1 MRAVLSQRFCTCL
14 SLVVLA
20 FAGTLPGSAHA
31 TAPAPP
37 VERFQAALSALKAND
52 TARYRTL
59 AATLQN
65 YILQPYLRFAYLQA
79 TLETATPKAVE
90 TFLRRNDDLP
100 IADQLHRA
108 WLLELARR
116 QDWRLFL
123 AADSPEYGGTLIACA
138 RAIALN
144 ADGRHDEAV
153 DLAKRLWLVGYEQP
167 DSCDPAFDLLRP
179 NGRIPADLARARL
192 ILALR
197 AGNPRLGRYLSTL
210 LPPDEQAIAQRWLK
224 IYAEPAKLGELDFT
238 KTGDRH
244 AAAQIATAALTR
256 MGRKQPADA
265 HALWAKLSPRIG
277 AHLSGG
283 QRERIARTIAVFA
296 AIDGLPQGERW
307 LAELPV
313 AAATQASREWRARAA
328 LRSGDWSGL
337 LAAIRAMPRGQRERG
352 AWRYWEARALL
363 QSGDVATARALA
375 DPLAREFSYYGFLA
389 ADLVQRPYAHGPQPA
404 SPDPS
409 LQKKVGDMRLAR
421 IALALHEAG
430 QTAEAGNAWRVLLP
444 RLTPQERLAAARLAH
459 RQQWAYGAYTAAA
472 QSPGSGAS
480 ALTFP
485 LAHWTAVRLAARGN
499 GLSPDLVLAL
509 MRQESAFQA
518 SVCSSAGACGLM
530 QLMPSTACWIG
541 KRSDLGGRF
550 CDRQRLSEPGVS
562 IRAGSAYLGYLMG
575 VFTND
580 VVAAV
585 AAYNAGPNNVSQWL
599 ADPALRIDTPRWV
612 ATLPFGET
620 RRYIQAVLFNRVVY
634 AQRSKA
640 AQAQSQELSLRLSDL
655 LGSMSQPPPS

>member
-1 MRAVLSQRFCTCL
+1 MRAVLSQRFRNCL

-20 FAGTLPGSAHA
+20 LACALPGSAQA

-37 VERFQAALSALKAND
+37 VERFQAALGALKAND
-52 TARYRTL
+52 MARYRTL

-65 YILQPYLRFAYLQA
+65 YILQPYLRFAYLQT
-79 TLETATPKAVE
+79 TLETATPKSVAS
-90 TFLRRNDDLP
+90 FLQRNDDLP

-116 QDWRLFL
+116 KDWKQFL
-123 AADSPEYGGTLIACA
+123 AADKPKYGGTLIACA
-138 RAIALN
+138 RVSALN
-144 ADGRHDEAV
+144 ASGRQEEAA

-167 DSCDPAFDLLRP
+167 GNCEPAFDLLRR
-179 NGRIPADLARARL
+179 NGKIPADLVRARL

-197 AGNPRLGRYLSTL
+197 SGNPRLGRYLSTL
-210 LPPDEQAIAQRWLK
+210 LPPHEQTAARRWLE
-224 IYAEPAKLGELDFT
+224 IYADPAKLGKLDFG
-238 KTGDRH
+238 KAEDRR
-244 AAAQIATAALTR
+244 AAARIATAALSR

-265 HALWAKLSPRIG
+265 HALWAKLSPRVG
-277 AHLSGG
+277 EHLSAG

-296 AIDGLPQGERW
+296 AIDGLPQGGRW
-307 LAELPV
+307 LTDLPA
-313 AAATQASREWRARAA
+313 AAATRASHEWRARAA

-363 QSGDVATARALA
+363 QSGDVATARKLA

-404 SPDPS
+404 SPDPA
-409 LQKKVGDMRLAR
+409 LQKRVGDMHLAR

-430 QTAEAGNAWRVLLP
+430 QTAEAGDAWRVLLR
-444 RLTPQERLAAARLAH
+444 RLTPHERLAAARLAH
-459 RQQWAYGAYTAAA
+459 RQEWAYGAYTAAA

-485 LAHWTAVRLAARGN
+485 LAHWTAVRLAARSN
-499 GLSPDLVLAL
+499 DLSPDLVLSL
-509 MRQESAFQA
+509 MRQESAFQS

-530 QLMPSTACWIG
+530 QLMPRTACWIG
-541 KRSDLGGRF
+541 KHSDLGGRF
-550 CDRQRLSEPGVS
+550 CDRRRLSEPGVS
-562 IRAGSAYLGYLMG
+562 IRAGSAYLGYLMER
-575 VFTND
+575 FAND

-585 AAYNAGPNNVSQWL
+585 AAYNAGPSNVSQWL

-620 RRYIQAVLFNRVVY
+620 RRYVQAVLFNRVVY
-634 AQRSKA
+634 AQRSKKA
-640 AQAQSQELSLRLSDL
+640 TQTASRELTLRLSDL
-655 LGSMSQPPPS
+655 LGPVSQ

>member
-1 MRAVLSQRFCTCL
+1 MRAALSQRFRTCFSLAALALAGML
-14 SLVVLA
+14 SGA
-20 FAGTLPGSAHA
+20 AHA

-37 VERFQAALSALKAND
+37 VERFQAALSALQAND
-52 TARYRTL
+52 MARYRTL

-79 TLETATPKAVE
+79 TLETATPTEVQ

-108 WLLELARR
+108 WLLELTRR
-116 QDWRLFL
+116 QDWQQFL
-123 AADSPEYGGTLIACA
+123 AADSPQYGGTLIACA
-138 RAIALN
+138 RVSALK
-144 ADGRHDEAV
+144 AGGRQDEAL

-167 DSCDPAFDLLRP
+167 DACEPAFDLLRRD
-179 NGRIPADLARARL
+179 GRVPADLVRARL

-197 AGNPRLGRYLSTL
+197 TGNPGLGSYLSTL
-210 LPPDEQAIAQRWLK
+210 LPPGEQVVARRWLE
-224 IYAEPAKLGELDFT
+224 IYADPAKLSALDFS
-238 KTGDRH
+238 KPDDRH
-244 AAAQIATAALTR
+244 AAAQIATAALTH

-265 HALWAKLSPRIG
+265 HALWARLSPGIG
-277 AHLSGG
+277 VHLDESE
-283 QRERIARTIAVFA
+283 RHRIARTIAVFA

-307 LAELPV
+307 LAELPA

-337 LAAIRAMPRGQRERG
+337 LAAIRAMPRGQREHG

-363 QSGDVATARALA
+363 QTGDVAAARKLA
-375 DPLAREFSYYGFLA
+375 NPLAQEFSYYGFLA

-404 SPDPS
+404 SPDPA

-430 QTAEAGNAWRVLLP
+430 LTAEAGDAWRALLR
-444 RLTPQERLAAARLAH
+444 RLTPYERLAAARLAH

-472 QSPGSGAS
+472 QSPASGAS

-509 MRQESAFQA
+509 IRQESAFQA

-575 VFTND
+575 VFAND

-640 AQAQSQELSLRLSDL
+640 AQARSQELSLRLSDL